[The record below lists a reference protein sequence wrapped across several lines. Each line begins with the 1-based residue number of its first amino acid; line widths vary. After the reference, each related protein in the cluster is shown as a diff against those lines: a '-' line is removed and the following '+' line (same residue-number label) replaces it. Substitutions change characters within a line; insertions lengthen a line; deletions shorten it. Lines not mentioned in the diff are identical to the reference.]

1 MQFNHPKRKQTSKM
15 SCSVKDMADYVKHNV
30 NINSVADKSKTTKL
44 QNLQIPLTR
53 EDCLDAITNQRF
65 ITRYRSSLFT

>member
-1 MQFNHPKRKQTSKM
+1 
-15 SCSVKDMADYVKHNV
+15 MADYVKHNV